1 MWKISDLSIFCS
13 LLLQLRF
20 PEKKLLTSCVES
32 TCLAAKT
39 LEPWEG
45 RRLEI
50 SSLIYKVYLN
60 PHAFY
65 LVCFSM
71 CLILPHSKII
81 CLSPLQNKPQVS
93 GQNRRGMFA
102 QLPKFGMEIWGA
114 KFLNSLSTSSSTCQ
128 IMLLWRILQW
138 TLGHFSPFPTS
149 SLGFSFLMSGKSFN
163 SHLPSYWPLRFCR
176 YCLLILGPC
185 LFVSSF

>member
-1 MWKISDLSIFCS
+1 MMVVNGAFVSVVIFGRSLIRVSSFDSSS

-20 PEKKLLTSCVES
+20 PEKKLLTSCIES

-39 LEPWEG
+39 LEPSEG

-50 SSLIYKVYLN
+50 SNLIYTVYLK

-65 LVCFSM
+65 LVCFSV
-71 CLILPHSKII
+71 CLILSHSKII

-102 QLPKFGMEIWGA
+102 QLPKFGMEI
-114 KFLNSLSTSSSTCQ
+114 
-128 IMLLWRILQW
+128 
-138 TLGHFSPFPTS
+138 
-149 SLGFSFLMSGKSFN
+149 
-163 SHLPSYWPLRFCR
+163 
-176 YCLLILGPC
+176 
-185 LFVSSF
+185 